1 MSELTNAQRA
11 IKLREIELEII
22 ALEEGRSGISFQ
34 LSELNQKSKAILPTP
49 RGRTS
54 KHYSQ
59 QRRRQARQLS
69 FDWELA
75 WENFDYILKVSTNRN
90 SERFKA
96 IGDAKAFLIL
106 EDLYRSLGDVALASN
121 YADRAWAITTSLG
134 YSAYRDG
141 VRAETKNPFDDDRLR
156 AWFEYGWNQRATRG
170 ASE

>member
-34 LSELNQKSKAILPTP
+34 LSELNQKQSPVGIFPKSRPNK
-49 RGRTS
+49 RSSRKRS
-54 KHYSQ
+54 
-59 QRRRQARQLS
+59 RQLS
-69 FDWELA
+69 FDWDLA
-75 WENFDYILKVSTNRN
+75 WENFDYIIQVNTNRN
-90 SERFKA
+90 TERFKA
-96 IGDAKAFLIL
+96 VGDAKAFLLL

-141 VRAETKNPFDDDRLR
+141 VRVESRNPFTDERLKT
-156 AWFEYGWNQRATRG
+156 WFEYGWNQRANRG
-170 ASE
+170 AVE